1 MDDLFPG
8 AWFRPN
14 FDTRIGEAE
23 ETAAWDYLRE
33 TREDLAP
40 FDITENKTAP
50 SPEALPQALDF
61 MYLAEGSDWM
71 WWYGAD
77 QSSGNDEYFDQ
88 GFRALLEQV
97 YRSLDLEVPAFVHVP
112 IIPLAPAEAERDLHG
127 LFTATIDGEIEPAGR
142 RTAPEGGR
150 VERLH

>member
-1 MDDLFPG
+1 
-8 AWFRPN
+8 
-14 FDTRIGEAE
+14 
-23 ETAAWDYLRE
+23 
-33 TREDLAP
+33 
-40 FDITENKTAP
+40 
-50 SPEALPQALDF
+50 